1 VLPPNLEMPT
11 SAATAQTLLIGAQYP
26 FAISFLVWG
35 LLYAYRERNTRYE
48 EKLESMFSAG
58 HGFGVGTLCLLSIC
72 GHVDE
77 TWTIA
82 FTWAYFALDTWKMW
96 RKKQWLFVLHH
107 MLTIGSLVLTLG
119 STIMLE
125 HRLSSYMLLI
135 EWSAIPLNIWW
146 EDKGN
151 ATKYKVL
158 VGSYF
163 VNRVIY
169 LTWLLYL
176 SKQCAALSSGDSAEL
191 CILWLVRL
199 IHVANFAWWIN
210 LVRVGRAGWMNMKSC
225 KENSA
230 KGCG

>member
-1 VLPPNLEMPT
+1 MERSPQKFDERSRIELFGALSVSQVDCLDNRPKPVLLPPTWRMPT
-11 SAATAQTLLIGAQYP
+11 SAATAQTLLISAQYP

-35 LLYAYRERNTRYE
+35 LLYAYRERNSRYE
-48 EKLESMFSAG
+48 EKLASMFSSG

-72 GHVDE
+72 GRVDE

-96 RKKQWLFVLHH
+96 RQKEWLFVLHH
-107 MLTIGSLVLTLG
+107 MLTLGSLVLTLG

-158 VGSYF
+158 VGGYPCGGHMRASVSLF
-163 VNRVIY
+163 P
-169 LTWLLYL
+169 
-176 SKQCAALSSGDSAEL
+176 SAL
-191 CILWLVRL
+191 
-199 IHVANFAWWIN
+199 
-210 LVRVGRAGWMNMKSC
+210 
-225 KENSA
+225 
-230 KGCG
+230 